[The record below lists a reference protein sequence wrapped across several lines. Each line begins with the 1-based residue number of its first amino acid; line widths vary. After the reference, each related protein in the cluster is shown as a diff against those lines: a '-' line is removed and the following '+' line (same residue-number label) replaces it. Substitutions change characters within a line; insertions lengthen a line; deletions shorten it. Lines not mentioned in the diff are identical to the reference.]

1 MSGWDLNFGEV
12 CRAGVTMKEIGGYF
26 GLEQLAGREYHAG
39 LTALNTC
46 RNALL
51 YVLKA
56 RKAKKL
62 YIPRWL
68 CGSVSGMCERYGIVY
83 DFYSVDENF
92 LPAFHK
98 IPSDDEYVLIVNY
111 YGQISNETA
120 QEMKGKYKNI
130 IFDCSQAFFQRPP
143 ENTDTLYSC
152 RKFFGVPDGAYLST
166 DAPLEDELETDVS
179 TDRMSHLLGRFE
191 GCASDHYAEFRK
203 NEDSLE
209 EIPLRRMSLLTKNI
223 LGAIDYEKV
232 REVRTENFK
241 FLHER
246 LGGIN
251 RLALK
256 VPGGAYAYPFY
267 CRNGS
272 RARKILA
279 ESLIYVPVLWPN
291 VLEDN
296 SENSRE
302 YDLASNI
309 LPLPCDQR
317 YGKEDME
324 HIAEMV
330 IAEAE
335 SPGSL

>member
-1 MSGWDLNFGEV
+1 
-12 CRAGVTMKEIGGYF
+12 MKEIGGYF

-68 CGSVSGMCERYGIVY
+68 CGSVSGMCGRYGIDY
-83 DFYSVDENF
+83 DFYTVDEKF
-92 LPAFHK
+92 LPLPERV
-98 IPSDDEYVLIVNY
+98 PSEDEYMLIVNY
-111 YGQISNETA
+111 YGQIDNETLLGLKA
-120 QEMKGKYKNI
+120 GYKNI

-143 ENTDTLYSC
+143 DNTDTVYSC

-166 DAPLEDELETDVS
+166 DIRLEEELETDVS
-179 TDRMSHLLGRFE
+179 MGRMSHLLGRYE
-191 GCASDHYAEFRK
+191 GLASDHYAEFRK
-203 NEDSLE
+203 NEESLG
-209 EIPLRRMSLLTKNI
+209 EIPLRKMSLLTKNI

-267 CRNGS
+267 SRNGS

-330 IAEAE
+330 IADAE

>member
-12 CRAGVTMKEIGGYF
+12 CRAGGTMKEIGGYF

-62 YIPRWL
+62 YIPSWL
-68 CGSVSGMCERYGIVY
+68 CGSVSGMCGRYGINY
-83 DFYSVDENF
+83 DFYTVDEKF
-92 LPAFHK
+92 LPLPEK
-98 IPSDDEYVLIVNY
+98 VPSEDEYMLIVNY
-111 YGQISNETA
+111 YGQIDNETLLGLKA
-120 QEMKGKYKNI
+120 GYKNI

-143 ENTDTLYSC
+143 DNTDTVYSC
-152 RKFFGVPDGAYLST
+152 RKFFGVPDGAYLFT
-166 DAPLEDELETDVS
+166 DIRLEEELETDVS
-179 TDRMSHLLGRFE
+179 MGRMSHLLGRFE
-191 GCASDHYAEFRK
+191 GLASDHYAEFRK
-203 NEDSLE
+203 NEESLG
-209 EIPLRRMSLLTKNI
+209 EIPLRKMSLLTKNI
-223 LGAIDYEKV
+223 LGAVDYE
-232 REVRTENFK
+232 RAGRVRTENFK
-241 FLHER
+241 ILHER
-246 LGGIN
+246 LGRIN
-251 RLALK
+251 ALDLK
-256 VPGGAYAYPFY
+256 VPDGAYAYPFY
-267 CRNGS
+267 CRNGIEV
-272 RARKILA
+272 RKKLQ
-279 ESLIYVPVLWPN
+279 ENRIYVPVLWPN
-291 VLEDN
+291 VLADN
-296 SENSRE
+296 SEKSRE

-330 IAEAE
+330 IADAE